1 MPNNAEYWR
10 KRFKQ
15 LEEATHRKDASFITK
30 LERVFVEAADNL
42 DFALYKFFSRFSDM
56 EHVSL
61 TEANRI
67 LNSEEL
73 KAFKMSVDEYIKLG
87 EKQNIEYSPEI
98 NKLLEEASLKF
109 RVTRLE
115 AISYEMAAI
124 IGKLTGNEHSLM
136 YEEFANRYRDRY
148 YQTAFTIFKNY
159 GVGVTFAKINED
171 TLDNILKTP
180 WTADGTNFSTRI
192 WNNQVKLINTLTN
205 VLSDACI
212 RGSGYAETSERFA
225 KQMHTN
231 MTNAARVVTTES
243 AFFSSQAQKDCFN
256 ELGAEEYEIIATLDN
271 VTDEEC
277 GELDGKVFKM
287 DDFKAGSTAPPFH
300 PNCRCTTAPY
310 FDDSDIPGYVEGTRT
325 ARNGNS
331 KTYRVPRNMTY
342 KEWEKKYGE
351 NSNYTTESSSKSEES
366 SSLVLESPNNQ
377 STINVKKNSSNFED
391 SSTSTRRVQLG
402 DGFDLSINELFEVG
416 RFKNKLNKEQQEK
429 HVIGT
434 QRFVKGSSYFENSFE
449 ELSEILEEL
458 VGTGERL
465 ITIEG
470 KLTNKERVRDSRI
483 RGIFKSTYDTEY
495 DGKPTNR
502 IIISHSKTG
511 YHAIPAKPDG
521 GENGIN

>member
-148 YQTAFTIFKNY
+148 YQTAFTVFKNY

-171 TLDNILKTP
+171 TLDNILKIP

-325 ARNGNS
+325 ARNGND

-351 NSNYTTESSSKSEES
+351 NSNYTTESSSKSEEN

-377 STINVKKNSSNFED
+377 STIYSKKESSLIDIERIDISGNPKLKPYEGLEIIDYDKKLPTILPKGNIITKKQFGKKIRTHAYD
-391 SSTSTRRVQLG
+391 Y
-402 DGFDLSINELFEVG
+402 DLSPSSLKDRNIIMTIINDIIENCEEIKYGSYRSQEGICQFYRKGNDVVVTSENGQFVTLLSG
-416 RFKNKLNKEQQEK
+416 GKNATRFKNAR
-429 HVIGT
+429 T
-434 QRFVKGSSYFENSFE
+434 TKG
-449 ELSEILEEL
+449 
-458 VGTGERL
+458 
-465 ITIEG
+465 
-470 KLTNKERVRDSRI
+470 D
-483 RGIFKSTYDTEY
+483 
-495 DGKPTNR
+495 
-502 IIISHSKTG
+502 
-511 YHAIPAKPDG
+511 
-521 GENGIN
+521 